1 MSSCRI
7 GDVITSAAIMGSDI
21 RYSIYQWE
29 PSSKVKASA
38 STSYIRSDIC
48 NNSSSVLQGASDRH
62 DLSSC
67 GPHALQ
73 VTMFAN
79 IVDVLQ
85 SVWLI
90 HDPFYFPS
98 VSVSGRVLHIIE
110 WMITDWLCKKY
121 K

>member
-90 HDPFYFPS
+90 HDPFSICFCIWKSFTYH
-98 VSVSGRVLHIIE
+98 RVDDHRLVMQEI
-110 WMITDWLCKKY
+110 
-121 K
+121 